1 MPSVQL
7 DGEPVPADGALPR
20 ESLGS
25 FGAKPFGFYVHVP
38 YCGSRCGYCDF
49 NTYTATELGGG
60 ASQAGYAQ
68 HAIAEIRQARRV
80 LGETYVPVE
89 TVFFGGGT
97 PTLLPAADL
106 VAMLKT
112 IKNEFGL
119 CADAEV
125 TTEANPESVDE
136 RYLVELAEGGF
147 NRISFGMQSARSHVL
162 EVLDRKHT
170 PGRPE
175 QCVRWAYD
183 AGFEQVNLDLIYGT
197 PGERDEDWRASLE
210 AVIGAYPDHVS
221 AYSLI
226 IEDGTRL
233 AARIRRGE
241 LPMIDE
247 DVHADR
253 YLMTDQL
260 LSEAGYRWYEVSN
273 WAVSEDAHCRHNMLY
288 WTGADWWGVGPGAH
302 SHIGGTRWWNVKHPS
317 AYAQRI
323 EAGRSP
329 GHARELLTAEDRR
342 IEGILL
348 ELRISEGL
356 ELGVL
361 TEKGRAAAE
370 LAMNERLL
378 EPLPFA
384 DGHAVLTLRG
394 RLLADAI
401 VRDLTD

>member
-25 FGAKPFGFYVHVP
+25 FGARPFGFYVHVP

-60 ASQAGYAQ
+60 ASQAGYAE
-68 HAIAEIRQARRV
+68 HAIAEIRQARKV
-80 LGETYVPVE
+80 LGESYVPVE

-97 PTLLPAADL
+97 PTLLPAKDL
-106 VAMLKT
+106 VAMLKA
-112 IKNEFGL
+112 IKSEFGL
-119 CADAEV
+119 SSDVEV

-136 RYLVELAEGGF
+136 KYLVELVEGGF
-147 NRISFGMQSARSHVL
+147 NRISFGMQSARAHVL
-162 EVLDRKHT
+162 EVLERKHT

-197 PGERDEDWRASLE
+197 PGETEDDWRASLD
-210 AVIGAYPDHVS
+210 AVIAAYPDHVS

-226 IEDGTRL
+226 VEDGTRL
-233 AARIRRGE
+233 ASRIRRGE

-253 YLMTDQL
+253 YLMTDQA

-302 SHIGGTRWWNVKHPS
+302 SHIGGTRWWNVKHPT

-323 EAGRSP
+323 EAGNSP
-329 GHARELLTAEDRR
+329 GLAREVLSADDRR
-342 IEGILL
+342 IERILL
-348 ELRISEGL
+348 ELRIVEGL

-361 TEKGRAAAE
+361 SEKGRAAAE
-370 LAMNERLL
+370 VALQEKLL

>member
-25 FGAKPFGFYVHVP
+25 FGARPFGFYVHVP

-60 ASQAGYAQ
+60 ASQAGYAE
-68 HAIAEIRQARRV
+68 HAIAEIRQARKV
-80 LGETYVPVE
+80 LGESYVPVE

-97 PTLLPAADL
+97 PTLLPAKDL
-106 VAMLKT
+106 VAMLKA

-119 CADAEV
+119 SSDVEV

-136 RYLVELAEGGF
+136 KYLVELVEGGF
-147 NRISFGMQSARSHVL
+147 NRISFGMQSARAHVL
-162 EVLDRKHT
+162 EVLERKHT

-197 PGERDEDWRASLE
+197 PGETEDDWRASLD
-210 AVIGAYPDHVS
+210 AVIAAYPDHVS

-226 IEDGTRL
+226 VEDGTRL
-233 AARIRRGE
+233 ASRIRRGE

-253 YLMTDQL
+253 YLMTDQA

-302 SHIGGTRWWNVKHPS
+302 SHIGGTRWWNVKHPT

-323 EAGRSP
+323 EAGHSP
-329 GHARELLTAEDRR
+329 GLAREVLSADDRR
-342 IEGILL
+342 IERILL
-348 ELRISEGL
+348 ELRIVEGL

-361 TEKGRAAAE
+361 SEKGRAAAE
-370 LAMNERLL
+370 VALQEQLL